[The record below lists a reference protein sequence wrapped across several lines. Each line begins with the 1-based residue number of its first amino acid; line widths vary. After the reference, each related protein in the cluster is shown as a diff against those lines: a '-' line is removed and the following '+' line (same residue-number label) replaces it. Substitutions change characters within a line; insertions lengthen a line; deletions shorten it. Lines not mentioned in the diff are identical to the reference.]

1 MGLFTTDGTADGKRD
16 SAGQWGM
23 ALSFLSLFLLDLEY
37 LEWFCEIFA
46 ARFAPA
52 VEAGSGDAQVEGGW
66 VLKWMAVYTAIV
78 VMKLHHAEHDKCRN
92 HSFNPQMFPSED
104 LPCFANPFPKDGNII
119 SKGARRGETNTYFV
133 KGGGIAEIYGVPVV
147 HALGNICLIIA
158 KSYDLGGEC
167 PTPPVSESWSSCG
180 QVFLAVSGVIADFF

>member
-1 MGLFTTDGTADGKRD
+1 MGLFTTGGTADDKRD
-16 SAGQWGM
+16 RAAQWGM

-37 LEWFCEIFA
+37 LEWFCEIFT
-46 ARFAPA
+46 ARFTPA

-66 VLKWMAVYTAIV
+66 VLKWMAVYTVIV

-92 HSFNPQMFPSED
+92 YNFNPQMFPSES
-104 LPCFANPFPKDGNII
+104 LPCFANPFPKDG
-119 SKGARRGETNTYFV
+119 KVPYFN
-133 KGGGIAEIYGVPVV
+133 KGGGIAEIYGVPVM

-167 PTPPVSESWSSCG
+167 PTPLVSESWSNWG